1 MRTVAVT
8 LLLLTLAA
16 LPVCAQNVCRPPD
29 NSNEANTLAAMS
41 VPIAFAPLDA
51 PRPARPGAIQVALE
65 GTYIPQIDS
74 VTRTPTICRPGK
86 GAEQTQLLVAFPR
99 PRVLIGLPGG
109 LQFEGAWVP
118 PITINSVKANLGSA
132 ALSRGFPLGRG
143 NTVLGIR
150 AHATFGVVN
159 APITC
164 PADQL
169 ANPASECFQGTQSDD
184 RYHPNIFG
192 AEGTLGW
199 AMAGGQLHPYIGGGV
214 NVLHPRF
221 QVNFVNRFGDL
232 DNTRVEVNLTR
243 GVVFGGLAWRVA
255 PGWGVSA
262 EIYAQPADAVTG
274 RLALGY
280 AIR

>member
-16 LPVCAQNVCRPPD
+16 LPLCAQSVCRPPD

-51 PRPARPGAIQVALE
+51 PRPARPGAVQVALE
-65 GTYIPQIDS
+65 GTYIPQIDP

-86 GAEQTQLLVAFPR
+86 GPEQTQLLGAFPR
-99 PRVLIGLPGG
+99 PRLLIGLPGG
-109 LQFEGAWVP
+109 LLFEAAWVP
-118 PITINSVKANLGSA
+118 PVRINGVKANLGSA
-132 ALSRGFPLGRG
+132 ALSRGFPIGRG
-143 NTVLGIR
+143 SAVFGVR

-169 ANPASECFQGTQSDD
+169 ANPVSECFQGTESDD
-184 RYHPNIFG
+184 HYRPNIFG

-199 AMAGGQLHPYIGGGV
+199 TMAGGQFHPYIGGGV

-232 DNTRVEVNLTR
+232 DNTLVEVNLTR

-255 PGWGVSA
+255 PAWGVSA
-262 EIYAQPADAVTG
+262 EIYAQPGDAVTG